1 MVLKHLAGMPSFGID
16 LKYLRLMFN
25 NKINHMNSK
34 IIPLA
39 ILMLGFYSLGI
50 CQNTKTFS
58 GEYDDG
64 TLDKGYATYS
74 YYEDKATLEYIKH
87 GAFKFTSTSKYE
99 GGGQKVSISGNY
111 KHNKKD
117 GIWAFTITLTD
128 YPTNG
133 GAYITGTKSLTASY
147 TNGKPNGVW
156 TYKYNIKKREKQ
168 YSLAGYTWSPYSS
181 VPAQMVTANFN
192 NGVLVGS
199 VKFVNNPPYNE
210 YNSITGQFDSN
221 GNLTGTWVFK
231 SPEKEKTVGFK
242 NGILT
247 SFVVREI
254 ASGRITAKDI
264 DNEEMAKIKND
275 FIAGK
280 ITLAELN
287 SYQIKVDTIKA
298 VENDNYEFSQSFND
312 KDFRHQYIPGDDTY
326 YYQSSIYDDVTHN
339 LIQDSGWVNIRNE
352 GTFYIFK
359 KTE

>member
-1 MVLKHLAGMPSFGID
+1 MDFRKT
-16 LKYLRLMFN
+16 LKYLRIVQTVSNEERHKNGLKRLGRGYFNAHRFNPYNPLSYVALIIILIVGILMF
-25 NKINHMNSK
+25 
-34 IIPLA
+34 
-39 ILMLGFYSLGI
+39 GFYSLGI

-181 VPAQMVTANFN
+181 VPAQMVAANFN

-221 GNLTGTWVFK
+221 GNLTGTWIFK

-264 DNEEMAKIKND
+264 DNEDMTIIKND

-280 ITLAELN
+280 ITAAELN
-287 SYQIKVDTIKA
+287 NYHIKVDTIN
-298 VENDNYEFSQSFND
+298 VQNPISMILHEIISF
-312 KDFRHQYIPGDDTY
+312 R
-326 YYQSSIYDDVTHN
+326 V
-339 LIQDSGWVNIRNE
+339 LV
-352 GTFYIFK
+352 
-359 KTE
+359 